1 MSQHQDPRID
11 AYIADAAPFAQPILT
26 HLRKLVHQGCPAATE
41 TIKWGSPF
49 FEQGGRI
56 LCFMAA
62 FKAHCAF
69 GFWHRGMKKVVAAH
83 KATSDTAM
91 GSLGRITSRDD
102 LPADKAMIA
111 LVRAAAKLNESGT
124 PSPRSAT
131 GATKEPPVPRALAG
145 ALKSNRPA
153 ARTFAAL
160 RPSHRKE
167 YIEWIAGAKRDETRQ
182 KRLATTLRWL
192 SEGKPLHWKYDN

>member
-1 MSQHQDPRID
+1 
-11 AYIADAAPFAQPILT
+11 
-26 HLRKLVHQGCPAATE
+26 
-41 TIKWGSPF
+41 
-49 FEQGGRI
+49 
-56 LCFMAA
+56 MAA
-62 FKAHCAF
+62 FKAHCGF

-83 KATSDTAM
+83 KTTRDAAM
-91 GSLGRITSRDD
+91 GSLGRITSRDE
-102 LPADKAMIA
+102 LPSNKAMIA
-111 LVRAAAKLNESGT
+111 LVLAAARLNESGA

-131 GATKEPPVPRALAG
+131 GVKKEPPVPRELAG

-182 KRLATTLRWL
+182 KRLTTALQWL